1 MDHFNNYEE
10 LKEVNPTFYPRPRV
24 VRQDKKKATHWNL
37 TWVVKK

>member
-24 VRQDKKKATHWNL
+24 VRQEKKRQLIGTSL
-37 TWVVKK
+37 GL